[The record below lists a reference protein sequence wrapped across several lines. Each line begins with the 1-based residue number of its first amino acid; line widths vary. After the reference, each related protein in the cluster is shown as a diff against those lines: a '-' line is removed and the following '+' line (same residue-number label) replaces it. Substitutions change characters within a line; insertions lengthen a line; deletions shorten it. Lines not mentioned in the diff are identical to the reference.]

1 MCRRFGNNPPKTMI
15 PNHARFVEALKDKKK
30 VRVQF
35 YSKADGGVVD
45 RVFAPMAYGPSGGEN
60 NDGLNR
66 YWLWDYSSDT
76 ARALGLVPQ
85 QIVDL
90 QMLGETF
97 DPAEFASAP
106 APTPSAHGEDLPP
119 APVASGGGP
128 PNPGL

>member
-1 MCRRFGNNPPKTMI
+1 MI
-15 PNHARFVEALKDKKK
+15 PNHTLFLEALKDKKK

-45 RVFAPMAYGPSGGEN
+45 RVFAPMAYGPGGGEN
-60 NDGLNR
+60 ADGLNR
-66 YWLWDYSSDT
+66 YWLWDSSGAT
-76 ARALGLVPQ
+76 ACALGLVPQ

-90 QMLGETF
+90 HMLGETF
-97 DPAEFASAP
+97 ESSEFTSTPATVASV
-106 APTPSAHGEDLPP
+106 HGEDLPP